1 MRTERGRHRT
11 GGRYPAPP
19 QPAGVEWPAWLLR
32 QPRPTGGP
40 PSAAVAPVVGGERG
54 GGPLPPPR
62 PRGLQLLPIT
72 FADGGSG
79 CQRRPQDAAVV
90 VGTGWAAKLCT
101 QMERVFFFF
110 FLNEMKSHTLYS
122 ALLERPHAHQVTG
135 RGGHTDGPKEG
146 GRGKTVLFG
155 AHALFPQRVD
165 VDKVHLRLTRVCA
178 QRGRL
183 LLSVQH
189 SPHLLPRFYC
199 WHECTRI
206 CGA

>member
-1 MRTERGRHRT
+1 MGATAPAADIPRHPSQRVWSGLRGCCASRGPPAVHPPQQSRRLW
-11 GGRYPAPP
+11 GGRGGVGRYRRRAPADCSCCPLP
-19 QPAGVEWPAWLLR
+19 LR
-32 QPRPTGGP
+32 MAAAAVSAVRRTRPWWWGQGGP
-40 PSAAVAPVVGGERG
+40 QNCVHRWSV
-54 GGPLPPPR
+54 
-62 PRGLQLLPIT
+62 
-72 FADGGSG
+72 S
-79 CQRRPQDAAVV
+79 
-90 VGTGWAAKLCT
+90 
-101 QMERVFFFF
+101 FFFF